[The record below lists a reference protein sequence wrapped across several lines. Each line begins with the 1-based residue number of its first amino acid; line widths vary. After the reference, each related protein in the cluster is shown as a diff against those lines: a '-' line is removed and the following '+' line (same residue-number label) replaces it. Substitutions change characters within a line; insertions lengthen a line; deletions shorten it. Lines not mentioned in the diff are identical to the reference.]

1 MIRVVLADEADL
13 MLAGVHS
20 VIAQHG
26 SYQVVGTYPSLELL
40 LDGLRTTAPDV
51 ILLSDRL
58 EPDLDV
64 LALVERVRH
73 AAPQARLV
81 ILSFRAAG
89 LVVRAL
95 FHAGVAGYL
104 YKGDPLREDILIA
117 LRTVMRGRLFLSPTA
132 SAEYLLLAQSGQ
144 ADWQLDDEALDV
156 LRRLADGLCS
166 QEIALKRGVLVRR
179 IYRVTERLRDRF
191 GAETNE
197 HLIARAAEEGFLL

>member
-1 MIRVVLADEADL
+1 MIRVVIADEADL
-13 MLAGVHS
+13 MLAGACS
-20 VIAQHG
+20 VIAQQGH
-26 SYQVVGTYPSLELL
+26 YEVVGTYPSLPSL
-40 LDGLRTTAPDV
+40 LDGLRSSAPDV

-64 LALVERVRH
+64 LALVERVRR

-95 FHAGVAGYL
+95 FNAGVSGYL
-104 YKGDPLREDILIA
+104 YKGDPLSEDILIA
-117 LRTVMRGRLFLSPTA
+117 LRTVMRGRLFLSPTV

-156 LRRLADGLCS
+156 LHRLAGGLRS
-166 QEIALKRGVLVRR
+166 QEIALTRGVLVRR
-179 IYRVTERLRDRF
+179 IYRVTERLRYRF

-197 HLIARAAEEGFLL
+197 HLIARAAEEGFLP